1 MSSKTCHFCGH
12 EVSGLYCPV
21 CKARV
26 APPAP
31 AFGVEESA
39 KKARTGSRAV
49 LLLVAG
55 IALVVVVGLAIML
68 KSHFA
73 LSNASSASAFT
84 ELIRSSQ
91 QFKTPVTLKAS
102 RKQLPGAGGNFAV
115 MGRDTPAGVASPAV
129 YVLEAQGLIAITTNT
144 SESSTGGMSLGSG
157 KVFQG
162 WVAKSSYLDIQ
173 LTQRGR
179 QEAANWEAIEEPYD
193 SPNGGRAQSVAW
205 WRIPVGGH
213 EFVRMGKVGSVRKD
227 IGKETLDVEFFW
239 RWQPNEIGAAFDTA
253 GSTFAA
259 LPEKAR
265 QSAASI
271 RMSSREEHQGV
282 AHMERY
288 AGDWKLIGVD
298 FTPKNNSFFTS
309 FKPY

>member
-1 MSSKTCHFCGH
+1 MDSKTCHFCGH

-31 AFGVEESA
+31 AFEMEESA
-39 KKARTGSRAV
+39 KRAPAGSRAG
-49 LLLVAG
+49 LWLVAG
-55 IALVVVVGLAIML
+55 VALVALVGVAFLL
-68 KSHFA
+68 KSRAGAANGTTAFA
-73 LSNASSASAFT
+73 
-84 ELIRSSQ
+84 ELIRNSQ

-102 RKQLPGAGGNFAV
+102 RQQLPRAGGNFALAT
-115 MGRDTPAGVASPAV
+115 RDVPAGVASPAV

-144 SESSTGGMSLGSG
+144 SESRIGGDTSLASG

-162 WVAKSSYLDIQ
+162 FVTKSGYLDIQ
-173 LTQRGR
+173 LTERGR
-179 QEAANWEAIEEPYD
+179 QEAAGWEAIEEPYH
-193 SPNGGRAQSVAW
+193 SAGVGGAQPVAW
-205 WRIPVGGH
+205 WRIPVGSH
-213 EFVRMGKVGSVRKD
+213 EVVRLGKAGTVKKE

-239 RWQPNEIGAAFDTA
+239 RWQPNEIGAAFDTTGA
-253 GSTFAA
+253 AFAA

-271 RMSSREEHQGV
+271 RMSSREEHRGV

-288 AGDWKLIGVD
+288 AGDWKLVTVD
-298 FTPKNNSFFTS
+298 FTPDKHNLFNSFN
-309 FKPY
+309 PY